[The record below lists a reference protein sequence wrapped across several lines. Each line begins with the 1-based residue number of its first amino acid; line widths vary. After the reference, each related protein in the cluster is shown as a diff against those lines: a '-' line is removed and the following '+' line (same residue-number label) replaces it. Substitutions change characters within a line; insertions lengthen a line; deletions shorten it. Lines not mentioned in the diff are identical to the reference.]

1 MKKFASLLTINEIVP
16 TSATV
21 PYLYPGAAPARNKW
35 EGEGQAKR
43 RKLVKK
49 VWGASPRKFRN
60 FRINL
65 VHSGV
70 YTRGFFVEM
79 GI

>member
-1 MKKFASLLTINEIVP
+1 MASVCHNYQDP
-16 TSATV
+16 CFC
-21 PYLYPGAAPARNKW
+21 PGW
-35 EGEGQAKR
+35 IGGEHGLRDPPGYAHAF
-43 RKLVKK
+43 KK

-70 YTRGFFVEM
+70 YAGGFFVEM
-79 GI
+79 GT